1 MNHAQLVALGRSLRV
16 AGEHGQRL
24 DDADTIVNVEEIRQ
38 DLERSLALL
47 NDAISTPKPTTRC
60 PEHPSGPVDPDAFDG
75 CLLCE
80 TRRRAGLCAPRHRSG
95 DAPAPTSGDEE
106 APLRVQSQYGIRS
119 DQPEPRKRWIP
130 EMWNGQA
137 WQMCGTPRHS
147 EQEAHHYLEG
157 LRHSPDAASAYR
169 LVYAYTDH
177 QVRRVWGRPL
187 ASPPPPAAL

>member
-24 DDADTIVNVEEIRQ
+24 DNADTVPHVEEIRQ

-47 NDAISTPKPTTRC
+47 NDVISTPKPTTRC
-60 PEHPSGPVDPDAFDG
+60 PEHPTGPVDPDAFDG

-80 TRRRAGLCAPRHRSG
+80 TRRRAGLRTPRPRSA
-95 DAPAPTSGDEE
+95 DSPAPASGDEA
-106 APLRVQSQYGIRS
+106 APLRVQSKYGIRS

-137 WQMCGTPRHS
+137 WQMCGTPRQS
-147 EQEAHHYLEG
+147 EQEARHYLEE
-157 LRHSPDAASAYR
+157 LRRSPDAASAYR

-177 QVRRVWGRPL
+177 QVLRVWGQPL
-187 ASPPPPAAL
+187 TSPPPSAGL